1 MATENLYPTGPV
13 GYLVRNMSRLE
24 DLKKKAMGRFKTL
37 TDREIEIL
45 TMIARGLKNPAI
57 ANELEISRVTVQNHR
72 AQLRCKLNIENQ
84 ADFVK
89 YAMAYDL
96 IQL

>member
-1 MATENLYPTGPV
+1 MAIDNLYSTGPIE
-13 GYLVRNMSRLE
+13 YLVQYMSELE
-24 DLKKKAMGRFKTL
+24 QLRKKSAEQFSTL
-37 TDREIEIL
+37 TNREVEIL
-45 TMIARGLKNPAI
+45 TMIAMGLKNPGI
-57 ANELEISRVTVQNHR
+57 AKELEISRVTVQNHR

-89 YAMAYDL
+89 YALAYDL